1 MAEGESAVAGQRP
14 AHVDADGVVDDD
26 YDPGADAVDGARADT
41 GTVLATGD
49 PETDDYEVVERLT
62 A

>member
-1 MAEGESAVAGQRP
+1 MSDGDEAGSSQRP

-26 YDPGADAVDGARADT
+26 YHPEDGGSEAART
-41 GTVLATGD
+41 GGDEVLATGD
-49 PETDDYEVVERLT
+49 PETDDYEIVKPFS